1 MTTFLAESRLDSEL
15 SHLINED
22 EEQINGSIS
31 TTENLLFDQ
40 MNKDLTSITAY
51 LEDLKE
57 TVERNRDKILDL
69 TINQKKSDE
78 ELTQGRGYIGTKPIG

>member
-1 MTTFLAESRLDSEL
+1 
-15 SHLINED
+15 
-22 EEQINGSIS
+22 
-31 TTENLLFDQ
+31 

-78 ELTQGRGYIGTKPIG
+78 ELTQGRDKLEKKFSVNAYSLLNVTIILALYIDVRSLIAFINQ

>member
-1 MTTFLAESRLDSEL
+1 
-15 SHLINED
+15 
-22 EEQINGSIS
+22 
-31 TTENLLFDQ
+31 

-69 TINQKKSDE
+69 TINQKISDE
-78 ELTQGRGYIGTKPIG
+78 ELTQGRDTLEQNLSDEVKKLMEQLDQVNNDITGTQKEIMLSLIHI